1 MPNEAAAPLATR
13 GCDPASLGLD
23 AGALQALATSVGPYA
38 VIDFETTGLAGDAR
52 AEILEIGALLID
64 PGSGSA
70 TTIETL
76 VRPSRAV
83 PPAIT
88 RLTGITNDA
97 VAGAPVLAG
106 VRDALAAHLAGRAI
120 VAHNADFEK
129 FFLERD
135 VPGAAAGA
143 RFLDT
148 QDLLAITHPDAP
160 DLRLET
166 FTRRLLGCE
175 ERHRALAD
183 ALDAARVVSCVG
195 VGARA
200 GEPRYAIARSALLRF
215 APDSPWLALLPED
228 VCVRPVPRETPFLAI
243 GESAEPAVPFDEEAI
258 AAVLADEPRG
268 RRHFPGYR
276 VRDEQIRLARRFVR
290 NLADGGVLLL
300 EGGTGVGKSLA
311 YLAAAIPF
319 VMTRPEK
326 ARGGP
331 VVISTRTKLLQD
343 QLLDKDIA
351 AAARMLGWTGLRAVS
366 MKGRANYA
374 CARRLEQVID
384 EGREARIFPEERM
397 AYAVLEAA
405 ARIRPGGEL
414 RAMPGALLHRFR
426 WLRDLIQRSVTT
438 RSEQCTREQ
447 CATCPD
453 CPFGL
458 RRAALAE
465 AQIVVANHDLL
476 LRWPPDYP
484 TFTHAIA
491 DEAHELAGVADEVYA
506 QEVRPDEVLVRIDE
520 VFGRPKQTRTS
531 ALLPGRERRTVRKDA
546 IAWRRGVQQE
556 LVALGRA
563 LASIADEF
571 GTVHVPERPAPEFAE
586 AQQMAATAA
595 ARLDDLATELEK
607 IDTGDEGESDAGPLA
622 RAAGDFRGWAA
633 TLRVALDGGGGD
645 AVASFEVVL
654 PPWDAWRCVV
664 RPVSPAADFDAQFL
678 SRLASF
684 AGVSASLFIDGDA
697 FAALGVLE
705 IESRA
710 RDRLERVSAPS
721 PFPYGEH
728 MRVVALESRGDV
740 VGETADVIED
750 LVLRL
755 GGRVLGLFTSRARMN
770 QVAERLAPR
779 LVSAGIEVLT
789 PRRASDDLA
798 ALLERFR
805 QGGAV
810 LLGARAFW
818 QGIDVPGTDLQA
830 VVIEKLPFDVPTEL
844 LRRRERR
851 LEQEG
856 VRVFDRFTLGRM
868 LLHLKQ
874 MIGRLIRSE
883 SDRGLV
889 VIVEGRTTKRY
900 FGKLPNALPPGSHIE
915 VAKASDLGRL
925 LREVGIETREP

>member
-1 MPNEAAAPLATR
+1 M
-13 GCDPASLGLD
+13 
-23 AGALQALATSVGPYA
+23 QALARSVGPYA

-52 AEILEIGALLID
+52 AEILEIGAVLVD
-64 PGSGSA
+64 PGAGVVTA
-70 TTIETL
+70 VETL

-83 PPAIT
+83 PAAIT
-88 RLTGITNDA
+88 RLTGITNEM
-97 VAGAPVLAG
+97 VAGAPALAD
-106 VRDALAAHLAGRAI
+106 VRDALAAGLAGRAV
-120 VAHNADFEK
+120 VAHNAEFEK

-135 VPGAAAGA
+135 VTGAAGA

-148 QDLLAITHPDAP
+148 QDLLAITHPDAQ

-166 FTRRLLGCE
+166 FTRRMLGSE

-183 ALDAARVVSCVG
+183 ALDAARVVSRVG
-195 VGARA
+195 IGARE
-200 GEPRYAIARSALLRF
+200 GEPRYAVARAALLRF
-215 APDSPWLALLPED
+215 APDSPWLSLLPED
-228 VCVRPVPRETPFLAI
+228 APERPAPPETPLLVI
-243 GESAEPAVPFDEEAI
+243 GESAEPPVPFDEEAI
-258 AAVLADEPRG
+258 AAALADEARG

-276 VRDEQIRLARRFVR
+276 VRAEQIRLARSFVR
-290 NLADGGVLLL
+290 NLSSGGVLLL

-319 VMTRPEK
+319 VMTRSEK

-331 VVISTRTKLLQD
+331 VVVSTRTKILQD
-343 QLLDKDIA
+343 QLLEKDIA
-351 AAARMLGWTGLRAVS
+351 AAARMLGWPGLRALS

-374 CARRLEQVID
+374 CARRLERVLD
-384 EGREARIFPEERM
+384 EGREARIFPDERM
-397 AYAVLEAA
+397 AYAVLEAC
-405 ARIRPGGEL
+405 ARIRSSGEL
-414 RAMPGALLHRFR
+414 RAVPGALLYRFR

-438 RSEQCTREQ
+438 RSEQCSREQ

-453 CPFGL
+453 CAFGR

-484 TFTHAIA
+484 AFAHAIA

-506 QEVRPDEVLVRIDE
+506 QEVRPEEVLSRIDE
-520 VFGRPKQTRTS
+520 VFGRPKQAGAD
-531 ALLPGRERRTVRKDA
+531 ALLPGRERRAVRKDA
-546 IAWRRGVQQE
+546 IAWRRGVQQD

-563 LASIADEF
+563 LASLADEF
-571 GTVHVPERPAPEFAE
+571 GTVQIAEHPGPELGG
-586 AQQMAATAA
+586 AQEVAAAAA
-595 ARLDDLATELEK
+595 ARLDDLATEIEK
-607 IDTGDEGESDAGPLA
+607 IDTGTGGSGDAGPLA
-622 RAAGDFRGWAA
+622 RAAAELRGWAA

-645 AVASFEVVL
+645 AVASFEAML

-664 RPVSPAADFDAQFL
+664 RPVSPAAAFDAQFL
-678 SRLASF
+678 SRLTSF
-684 AGVSASLFIDGDA
+684 AGVSASLFIENDA
-697 FAALGVLE
+697 FAALGELE

-710 RDRLERVSAPS
+710 RDRLERASAGS

-740 VGETADVIED
+740 VAETADVIEE

-779 LVSAGIEVLT
+779 LVSAGIEVLM

-818 QGIDVPGTDLQA
+818 QGIDVPGADLQA

-856 VRVFDRFTLGRM
+856 IRVFERYTLGRM

-874 MIGRLIRSE
+874 MIGRLIRTE

-889 VIVEGRTTKRY
+889 VIVEGRTTKSY
-900 FGKLPNALPPGSHIE
+900 FRRLPSALPPGSRIE
-915 VAKASDLGRL
+915 VAKPSDLGRL
-925 LREVGIETREP
+925 LGEVGIETRDP